1 MLKVVIKTELIHQR
15 LSRNWLGWREGTHT
29 LEITFRGSKTE
40 LMQKLKEELEKEIKK
55 VAQKYGSALP
65 ILETGNKKRDRKN
78 CKTLK
83 AYSLVLC
90 SFRYC
95 RSLKTVL
102 F

>member
-55 VAQKYGSALP
+55 VA
-65 ILETGNKKRDRKN
+65 
-78 CKTLK
+78 
-83 AYSLVLC
+83 
-90 SFRYC
+90 
-95 RSLKTVL
+95 
-102 F
+102 